1 MTLSTI
7 EINKIKI
14 FFADKPVKKIYLFGS
29 YARGEADENS
39 DVDFLID
46 WDYTK
51 PIGLNY
57 VFWREDIERIL
68 HKKVDFVSSDFI
80 SPYVEKNINK
90 EKKLIYETSIG

>member
-7 EINKIKI
+7 EINKIKT

-39 DVDFLID
+39 DVDLLID

-51 PIGLNY
+51 YIGLNY
-57 VFWREDIERIL
+57 VFWREDIEEIL
-68 HKKVDFVSSDFI
+68 HKDVDFVSSDFV
-80 SPYVEKNINK
+80 SPYIEDNINND
-90 EKKLIYETSIG
+90 KKLIYEA